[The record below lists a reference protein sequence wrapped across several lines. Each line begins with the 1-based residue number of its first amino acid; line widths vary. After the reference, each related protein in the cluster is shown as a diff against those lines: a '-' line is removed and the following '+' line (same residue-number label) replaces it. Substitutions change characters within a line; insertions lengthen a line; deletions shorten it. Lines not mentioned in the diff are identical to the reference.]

1 MKKLFFLFSLVIS
14 ALFFSGCATTEKMP
28 AEDLEVFEKYSD
40 TIQILRN
47 PRIPPNSREKYEAA
61 KELND
66 KVELHLLR
74 ETATVDK
81 LFYYRDA
88 EADGLDGENPTFTFM
103 YQYEN
108 KFIRFRFFTYKMF
121 ILRVEIKENE

>member
-47 PRIPPNSREKYEAA
+47 PRIPPNSKEKYEAA